1 VSNGAGWKDTRLG
14 ELAVELHKR
23 MNVAGLELAIGKDEA
38 RGHSAP
44 ARLIFSVPDGEDL
57 EAPAQQGG
65 AGKHVCEDRVV
76 ETIATVWGATPGEAE
91 RLYERLVVAL
101 RELGVSRRART
112 FGRVKWEVGGGRPGS
127 VGVKVSVPIGL
138 RLPILSVDLK
148 TALVLGTHVE
158 AETVKPSGDNPEA
171 F

>member
-1 VSNGAGWKDTRLG
+1 VSGGGWKETRLG
-14 ELAVELHKR
+14 EIAVELHKR
-23 MNVAGLELAIGKDEA
+23 MNVTGLELAIGKDES
-38 RGHSAP
+38 RTNSAP
-44 ARLIFSVPDGEDL
+44 ARLIVSVPEGEDL

-65 AGKHVCEDRVV
+65 PGKHVCEDRIVEPVV
-76 ETIATVWGATPGEAE
+76 TVWGATPGEAE
-91 RLYERLVVAL
+91 KLYERLVVAL
-101 RELGVSRRART
+101 RELGISRRART
-112 FGRVKWEVGGGRPGS
+112 FGRVKWEAGGGRGGS
-127 VGVKVSVPIGL
+127 AGVKVSVPIGL